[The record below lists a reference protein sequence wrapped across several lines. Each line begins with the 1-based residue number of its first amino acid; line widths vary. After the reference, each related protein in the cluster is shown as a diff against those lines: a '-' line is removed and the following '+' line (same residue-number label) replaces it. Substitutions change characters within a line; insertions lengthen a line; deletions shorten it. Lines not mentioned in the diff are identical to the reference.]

1 MKTGCTGDMIISYKT
16 LRNLIGYAGI
26 LLPVIC
32 MAGAWFIEGKP
43 VQESVSIYYYTNMRD
58 FFIGIM
64 AVVSCFLMTY
74 RGYCLADD
82 LVTTASGIAGLVLA
96 ICPCMQSKESAAD
109 LVGIFML
116 NQGTSETVHSISS
129 GVFFILLAVNSIFLF
144 TRSNLKWKD
153 FSFRKKT
160 RNIIYIS
167 CGILILVT
175 LAVLQVLTKKLGAEY
190 VAGHGILLALEIVM
204 LWAFG
209 FSWLVKGETLFKDRT
224 DGAVRIPG
232 QAAF

>member
-32 MAGAWFIEGKP
+32 IAGAWLVEGKP

-74 RGYCLADD
+74 RGYCPVDN
-82 LVTTASGIAGLVLA
+82 LVTTASGLMGLVLA
-96 ICPCMQSKESAAD
+96 ICPCMQGKETTGE
-109 LVGIFML
+109 LVGML
-116 NQGTSETVHSISS
+116 MLKQGTSEIVHSISV
-129 GVFFILLAVNSIFLF
+129 GLFFILLAINSIFLF
-144 TRSNLKWKD
+144 TRSSLKWKD
-153 FSFRKKT
+153 FSFRKKA

-167 CGILILVT
+167 CGIVILVA
-175 LAVLQVLTKKLGAEY
+175 LVAIQILTKILGAEY
-190 VAGHGILLALEIVM
+190 VAGHGILLFLEIIM

-209 FSWLVKGETLFKDRT
+209 FSWLVKGETILKDRQ
-224 DGAVRIPG
+224 DE
-232 QAAF
+232 AA